1 MVKILNPL
9 SLLDIQVFKKKKKKS
24 RTKAKIELC
33 FCVCEFVGNIID
45 VQ

>member
-9 SLLDIQVFKKKKKKS
+9 SLLDIQVFKKKKKS